1 MSGKRS
7 KYKTEYSTFASMQGC
22 LKIKRPELTVRVLR
36 RSNSANKCFARHIV
50 RVPSQCEKL
59 IKCLPDFKLM
69 QINLGISGHRKKA
82 FGEDS
87 LVDVS
92 DNNSLIIIP
101 IRHKQDVVEMLHG
114 TDAGCAATKDRIQ
127 QFLVYYRRQVRGC
140 NTTFLEKQRPL
151 VLKVLFRLCCVLALC
166 ILEHLHS
173 PSLRF
178 CSKRARIERV
188 ASRALADM
196 ELCAPLIH
204 PPLFIHTSY
213 AAFTETRLTTRSN
226 ACSGRIS
233 TACLS
238 PCAAMARSS
247 QHTRACIIG
256 SHIRYRRPRFC
267 NIIMERSPSEHVTS
281 HWPSLWCPQACN
293 LSRCCSSDSSVS
305 LLVL

>member
-59 IKCLPDFKLM
+59 IKSLPDFKLM

-151 VLKVLFRLCCVLALC
+151 VLKVLFRLCCELALC
-166 ILEHLHS
+166 TVVFQQFQSILLPEHDGT
-173 PSLRF
+173 SL
-178 CSKRARIERV
+178 K
-188 ASRALADM
+188 
-196 ELCAPLIH
+196 
-204 PPLFIHTSY
+204 
-213 AAFTETRLTTRSN
+213 
-226 ACSGRIS
+226 
-233 TACLS
+233 LS
-238 PCAAMARSS
+238 PPRPHGVLSSAIATQSLCWRS
-247 QHTRACIIG
+247 
-256 SHIRYRRPRFC
+256 RYDITQ
-267 NIIMERSPSEHVTS
+267 NI
-281 HWPSLWCPQACN
+281 
-293 LSRCCSSDSSVS
+293 VS
-305 LLVL
+305 NTKCF